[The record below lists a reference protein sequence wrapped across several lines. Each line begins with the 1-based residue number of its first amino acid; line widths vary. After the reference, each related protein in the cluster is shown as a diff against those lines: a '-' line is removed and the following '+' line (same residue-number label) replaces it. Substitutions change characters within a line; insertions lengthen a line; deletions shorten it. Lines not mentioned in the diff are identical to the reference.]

1 MFKRKKNN
9 RKEVVKMKKALFL
22 GIMAFA
28 LLVLL
33 SPVPAPAQQEIEIRI
48 GCIYPLTGPVGQAGI
63 NNKNAIELA
72 EEIVNT
78 TKYKHLNVPL
88 AGAGGLPNLKGA
100 KVKVIFAD
108 HQGKPDLG
116 LSEAERMI
124 TQEKIVALTGCYH
137 SSVTETASMVAER
150 MKFPFYNFESSSA
163 KLTERGLKWFFRSS
177 PHDGTFSEAMFAFVK
192 EYGQKK
198 NIKFK
203 TIAVMYED
211 TLYGKD
217 SARVEKELAAAA
229 GYKVVADIPFRR
241 SATSLTSEIQKLKMA
256 NPDIFFPTAYISDAI
271 LMTKTAKELHYDPP
285 MVMAQDSGHTE
296 PSYVEAMGKDIDGIC
311 SREEFSMD
319 LVKHKPMIAELNQ
332 MYKERFGRDFSG
344 PAARAFVG
352 FLALCD
358 AINRA
363 GSTDPE
369 AIRKAIRE
377 TNIPGDKLLTPWRG
391 IKFDEKGQNVLVD
404 AIVIQY
410 QDGGKR
416 YTIFPFNLAT
426 KEIIFPIPKWSERK

>member
-1 MFKRKKNN
+1 
-9 RKEVVKMKKALFL
+9 MKKGFFVGFIAAGLLTL
-22 GIMAFA
+22 GLA
-28 LLVLL
+28 
-33 SPVPAPAQQEIEIRI
+33 SPAPTQEVIKI
-48 GCIYPLTGPVGQAGI
+48 GSIYPLTGPVGQAGI

-72 EEIVNT
+72 MEIINT

-100 KVKVIFAD
+100 KVQVVFSD

-124 TQEKIVALTGCYH
+124 TQEKVVVLTGCYH
-137 SSVTETASMVAER
+137 SNVTETASMVAER
-150 MKFPFYNFESSSA
+150 MKFPFYNFESSSP
-163 KLTERGLKWFFRSS
+163 KLTQRGYKWFFRSS
-177 PHDGTFSEAMFAFVK
+177 PHDETFSEAMFAFVK

-198 NIKFK
+198 NIQFK

-217 SARVEKELAAAA
+217 SARIEKQLADKA

-241 SATSLTSEIQKLKMA
+241 GATSLTSEIQKLKA
-256 NPDIFFPTAYISDAI
+256 ASPDIFFPTTYISDAI
-271 LMTKTAKELHYDPP
+271 LMTKTSKDLDYNAP
-285 MVMAQDSGHTE
+285 MVMAQNSGHTE
-296 PSYVEAMGKDIDGIC
+296 PSFLEAVGKDADGIA
-311 SREEFSMD
+311 SREEFSLD
-319 LVKHKPMIAELNQ
+319 LAKHKPMLTEINQ
-332 MYKERFGRDFSG
+332 MYKDRYGRDFSG

-363 GSTDPE
+363 GSTNPE
-369 AIRKAIRE
+369 AIREAIKK
-377 TNIPGDKLLTPWRG
+377 TNIPGDKLITPWRG
-391 IKFDEKGQNVLVD
+391 IQFDENGQNILVD

-410 QDGGKR
+410 QDGAKR
-416 YTIFPFNLAT
+416 YTIYPFNLAT
-426 KEIIFPIPKWSERK
+426 REIVYPIPKWSERK

>member
-1 MFKRKKNN
+1 MRKIFFLAIAA
-9 RKEVVKMKKALFL
+9 VGLAALWL
-22 GIMAFA
+22 PPS
-28 LLVLL
+28 L
-33 SPVPAPAQQEIEIRI
+33 PAQEEIRI
-48 GCIYPLTGPVGQAGI
+48 GSIYPLTGPVGQAGL
-63 NNKNAIELA
+63 NQKNAIELA
-72 EEIVNT
+72 AEIVNT

-124 TQEKIVALTGCYH
+124 TQEKIVVLTGCYH

-150 MKFPFYNFESSSA
+150 MKFPFYNFESSSP
-163 KLTERGLKWFFRSS
+163 KLTDRGLKWFFRSS
-177 PHDGTFSEAMFAFVK
+177 PHDGHFSEAMFAFIQ
-192 EYGQKK
+192 EYGKKK
-198 NIKFK
+198 NIQFK

-217 SARVEKELAAAA
+217 SARIEKELAAKA

-241 SATSLTSEIQKLKMA
+241 SATSLTSEIQKLKAA

-271 LMTKTAKELHYDPP
+271 LMTKTAKELDYNPP
-285 MVMAQDSGHTE
+285 MVMAQNSGHTE
-296 PSYVEAMGKDIDGIC
+296 PSFVEAVGKDADGIC

-319 LVKHKPMIAELNQ
+319 LVKHKPMIAELNKIH
-332 MYKERFGRDFSG
+332 MEKYGREFSG

-363 GSTDPE
+363 GSTQPE
-369 AIRKAIRE
+369 AIRKAIME
-377 TNIPGDKLLTPWRG
+377 TNIPGDKLITPWRG
-391 IKFDEKGQNVLVD
+391 IKFNEKGQNVLVD

-416 YTIFPFNLAT
+416 YTIYPFNLAT
-426 KEIIFPIPKWSERK
+426 REIIYPIPKWSERK

>member
-1 MFKRKKNN
+1 
-9 RKEVVKMKKALFL
+9 MKKILFSCS
-22 GIMAFA
+22 IISAFLFFTLPGSLPA
-28 LLVLL
+28 ADVKIGVL
-33 SPVPAPAQQEIEIRI
+33 
-48 GCIYPLTGPVGQAGI
+48 YPMSGPVGQAGL
-63 NNKNAIELA
+63 NSKNAIELA
-72 EEIVNT
+72 MEIVNT

-100 KVKVIFAD
+100 KVSVVFAD

-116 LSEAERMI
+116 LSEAERMF
-124 TQEKIVALTGCYH
+124 TQEKVAVLTGCYH

-150 MKFPFYNFESSSA
+150 MKMPFYNFESSSP
-163 KLTERGLKWFFRSS
+163 KLTQRGLKWFFRSS
-177 PHDGTFSEAMFAFVK
+177 PHDETFSIAMFDFVN
-192 EYGQKK
+192 EYGKKK

-217 SARVEKELAAAA
+217 SGRIEKELAAKH
-229 GYKVVADIPFRR
+229 GLKVVADIPFRR
-241 SATSLTSEIQKLKMA
+241 SATSLTSEIQRLKAA
-256 NPDIFFPTAYISDAI
+256 NPDIFFPTTYISDAI
-271 LMTKTAKELHYDPP
+271 LMTKTCKELDYNPP
-285 MVMAQDSGHTE
+285 MVMAQNSGHTE
-296 PSYVEAMGKDIDGIC
+296 PSYVEAVGKDTDGIC

-319 LVKHKPMIAELNQ
+319 LIKHKPMITEINEL
-332 MYKERFGRDFSG
+332 YKQRAGRDFSG

-358 AINRA
+358 ALNRA
-363 GSTDPE
+363 GSTKPE
-369 AIRKAIRE
+369 AIQKAIKE
-377 TNIPGDKLLTPWRG
+377 THIPGDKLITPWRG
-391 IKFDEKGQNVLVD
+391 IKFDENGQNILVD

-426 KEIIFPIPKWSERK
+426 REIIYPIPKWSERK